1 MYESHYR
8 LTGKPFQLVP
18 DPSFFFG
25 SKGHKR
31 ATAYLDYGVSR
42 GEGFIVITGEI
53 GAGKTTLVRHLF
65 QKLATEKIHP
75 IQIVTTHLGAD
86 DMLRMV
92 AAALNMPHTD
102 STKATLLV
110 GIEGVLRQIDNQ
122 GKRVLLVIDEAQN
135 LSPRAIEE
143 LRMLSNFQSE
153 TRSLLQTFLLGQPEF
168 KTTMMRPGMEQL
180 RQRVIATCHL
190 GPMEPQET
198 RDYIEHRL
206 HTVGWNNY
214 PSISDDAFV
223 AIHDF
228 CKGIPRKINTFCD
241 RLMLLG
247 YLEEL
252 SKLGI
257 DQVQTIISDLRDEY
271 HVTDTELAPMQ
282 QVATSNADPV
292 LASVAEMNTRISGV
306 EDAMASVLRAVKS
319 MVDLFQP
326 LKERIDKQ

>member
-1 MYESHYR
+1 MYETHFR

-18 DPSFFFG
+18 DPSFFYG

-53 GAGKTTLVRHLF
+53 GAGKTTLVRNLF
-65 QKLATEKIHP
+65 QKLATDKIHA

-92 AAALNMPHTD
+92 AAALHLAHTD
-102 STKATLLV
+102 SSKATLLV
-110 GIEGVLRQIDNQ
+110 GIETLLRQIDQQ

-153 TRSLLQTFLLGQPEF
+153 SRSLLQTFLLGQPEF
-168 KTTMMRPGMEQL
+168 KNTMMRPEMEQL

-190 GPMEPQET
+190 GPMEPRET

-206 HTVGWNNY
+206 HTVGWDNF
-214 PSISDDAFV
+214 PSITDDAFV
-223 AIHDF
+223 AIHEF
-228 CKGIPRKINTFCD
+228 CEGVPRKINTLCD
-241 RLMLLG
+241 RLLLMG

-252 SKLGI
+252 NELGI
-257 DQVQTIISDLRDEY
+257 DQVKTIISDLREEF
-271 HVTDTELAPMQ
+271 HLPASEVVTAPQVTIADANLA
-282 QVATSNADPV
+282 
-292 LASVAEMNTRISGV
+292 LASVAEMNARISGV
-306 EDAMASVLRAVKS
+306 EDSMASVLRAVKS
-319 MVDLFQP
+319 LVDLFQP
-326 LKERIDKQ
+326 LKEQINKQ

>member
-1 MYESHYR
+1 MYETHFR

-18 DPSFFFG
+18 DPSFFYG

-65 QKLATEKIHP
+65 QKLATDKIHA

-92 AAALNMPHTD
+92 AAALNLAHTD
-102 STKATLLV
+102 SSKATLLV
-110 GIEGVLRQIDNQ
+110 GIETLLRQIDQQ

-153 TRSLLQTFLLGQPEF
+153 SRSLLQTFLLGQPEF
-168 KTTMMRPGMEQL
+168 KNTMMRPEMEQL

-190 GPMEPQET
+190 GPMEPRET

-206 HTVGWNNY
+206 HTVGWDNF
-214 PSISDDAFV
+214 PSITDDAFV
-223 AIHDF
+223 AIHEF
-228 CKGIPRKINTFCD
+228 CEGVPRKINTLCD
-241 RLMLLG
+241 RLLLMG

-252 SKLGI
+252 NELGI
-257 DQVQTIISDLRDEY
+257 DQVKTIISDLREEF
-271 HVTDTELAPMQ
+271 HLPASEVVTAPQVTIADANLA
-282 QVATSNADPV
+282 
-292 LASVAEMNTRISGV
+292 LASVAEMNARISGV
-306 EDAMASVLRAVKS
+306 EDSMASVLRAVKS
-319 MVDLFQP
+319 LVDLFQP
-326 LKERIDKQ
+326 LKEQINKQ

>member
-1 MYESHYR
+1 MYESYYR

-65 QKLATEKIHP
+65 QKLATDKIHA

-92 AAALNMPHTD
+92 AAALDLPHAD
-102 STKATLLV
+102 SSKATLLV
-110 GIEGVLRQIDNQ
+110 SIEGLLRQIDQ
-122 GKRVLLVIDEAQN
+122 GGKRVLLVIDEAQN

-168 KTTMMRPGMEQL
+168 KNTMMRPEMEQL

-190 GPMEPQET
+190 GPMEPHET

-206 HTVGWNNY
+206 HTVGWDNF
-214 PSISDDAFV
+214 PKISDDAFA
-223 AIHDF
+223 AIHEF
-228 CKGIPRKINTFCD
+228 CAGIPRKINTLCD
-241 RLMLLG
+241 RLLLLG
-247 YLEEL
+247 FLEEL
-252 SKLGI
+252 TELGA
-257 DQVQTIISDLRDEY
+257 DQVQTIISDLREECY
-271 HVTDTELAPMQ
+271 VPASELAAEP
-282 QVATSNADPV
+282 QVAISDANLA
-292 LASVAEMNTRISGV
+292 LASVAEMNARISGV
-306 EDAMASVLRAVKS
+306 EDSMASVLRAVKS
-319 MVDLFQP
+319 LVDLFQP
-326 LKERIDKQ
+326 LKEQIKNK